1 MQIEYTDEIKK
12 NLAKLARRYRHIYQ
26 DVQPVIDQLTA
37 GETPGD
43 QISGVGYPTYKVRIK
58 NSDISKGKSSGYRL
72 LYYLQTIEQ
81 IVEEM
86 RGGGARRT
94 RFAGQTGACLSGKV
108 RPLFP
113 SLKGREAAV
122 AIRRPRLRDR
132 RVG

>member
-1 MQIEYTDEIKK
+1 M
-12 NLAKLARRYRHIYQ
+12 
-26 DVQPVIDQLTA
+26 DQMNRSRNIHSHHLNDRA
-37 GETPGD
+37 L
-43 QISGVGYPTYKVRIK
+43 VRP
-58 NSDISKGKSSGYRL
+58 DRSGYRL
-72 LYYLQTIEQ
+72 LYYLQTIKQ